1 MTEDSVKNSKFKVC
15 TTIVRLYLAIY
26 TILNPKLKHVL
37 FSSLLLV
44 GVVFISCEKPPELP
58 NTPSIT
64 FESVRFATGPSGFD
78 SLIVAVGFQDGNGD
92 LGLQGSENNPPYQP
106 LNFPK
111 NAQGDFIL
119 FGDPEAPLEFHV
131 CDFVTNFD
139 VTGDE
144 IMDTVY
150 VEINPNSFNI
160 EIDFFLKRD
169 GVYDEFDW
177 RREFG
182 QFSCITFDGR
192 YPPLNS
198 EDFERPLAGSLS
210 YSMISSGFLPLFGND
225 TLQLR
230 IQIKD
235 RALNISNIVES
246 QDFVVGQ

>member
-1 MTEDSVKNSKFKVC
+1 M
-15 TTIVRLYLAIY
+15 IVNNAEEHFRARA
-26 TILNPKLKHVL
+26 
-37 FSSLLLV
+37 SSTPLLV
-44 GVVFISCEKPPELP
+44 GAKGSQLELVL
-58 NTPSIT
+58 S
-64 FESVRFATGPSGFD
+64 
-78 SLIVAVGFQDGNGD
+78 SLYF
-92 LGLQGSENNPPYQP
+92 
-106 LNFPK
+106 
-111 NAQGDFIL
+111 
-119 FGDPEAPLEFHV
+119 
-131 CDFVTNFD
+131 
-139 VTGDE
+139 
-144 IMDTVY
+144 
-150 VEINPNSFNI
+150 
-160 EIDFFLKRD
+160 D

>member
-1 MTEDSVKNSKFKVC
+1 MTEDSLKNSKFKVYK
-15 TTIVRLYLAIY
+15 TIIRLNLAIN

-44 GVVFISCEKPPELP
+44 SLVIVSCEKPPELP

-64 FESVRFATGPSGFD
+64 FESVRFSTGQNGFD
-78 SLIVAVGFQDGNGD
+78 SLIVAIGFQDGNGD
-92 LGLQGSENNPPYQP
+92 LGLMGSENDPPYQP

-111 NAQGDFIL
+111 NGQDEFIL
-119 FGDPEAPLEFHV
+119 FGDPEAPSEFHV

-144 IMDTVY
+144 VPDTVFI
-150 VEINPNSFNI
+150 EINQNSFNI

-169 GVYDEFDW
+169 GVYSEFDW

-198 EDFERPLAGSLS
+198 EEFDRPLAGSLS

-235 RALNISNIVES
+235 RALNTSNTVES
-246 QDFVVGQ
+246 PDFVVGQ